1 MLAAAV
7 LAVRA
12 KHATLLPC
20 LYRSLVATT
29 ALSRQT
35 NVSRHYSHTRSHTHS
50 RSVVAEAVTGSP
62 DSSGREIQPLL
73 GNRNGPAFKYFSK
86 RDAKFVLSATK
97 PEHYKRIPSSPEVT
111 FAGRSNVGKS
121 SLLSAVLRSQ
131 GLVKTSKKPGH
142 TSALNFFSL
151 TSGSCSGSISLVD
164 MPGYGYRSRGEWGEF
179 IMEYLSSRKTL
190 RRVFL
195 LVEAKVGELK
205 ATDLSFLE
213 LAEQYNVPV
222 QIVLTKTDKLKRADL
237 DAICQSI
244 IQSAADAAP
253 AVVQPAAI
261 CCSSRTKV
269 GISDLQLELLRV
281 CGIVPSTDLSDTKLA
296 L

>member
-1 MLAAAV
+1 MLVAA
-7 LAVRA
+7 LAVRIT
-12 KHATLLPC
+12 H
-20 LYRSLVATT
+20 V
-29 ALSRQT
+29 ALSPRLR
-35 NVSRHYSHTRSHTHS
+35 NSRAAIAALIRPIEVSRHYSHTYSHTHS
-50 RSVVAEAVTGSP
+50 RSAAAAASEPSSDSAELKP
-62 DSSGREIQPLL
+62 PLDS
-73 GNRNGPAFKYFSK
+73 RNGPAFRYFSK

-97 PEHYKRIPSSPEVT
+97 PEHYKRIPPNPEVT

-151 TSGSCSGSISLVD
+151 TSGACSGSVSLVD
-164 MPGYGYRSRGEWGEF
+164 MPGYGYRSRDEWGGF
-179 IMEYLSSRKTL
+179 IMKYLSTRKVL

-195 LVEAKVGELK
+195 LIEAKVGELK

-237 DAICQSI
+237 DALCRTV
-244 IQSAADAAP
+244 IQTATDAAP
-253 AVVQPAAI
+253 SIVQPTAI

-269 GISDLQLELLRV
+269 GIDDLQLELLRV
-281 CGIVPSTDLSDTKLA
+281 CDIVPNTEA
-296 L
+296 N